1 MVSRV
6 WVVPGLALALSACA
20 SVPAPVT
27 RSPLN
32 PAHPEAPEAVTAPLA
47 PGLMPSVEPVPS
59 PSPLASGH
67 SGHSVPAAERGGGH
81 EQQEPTAGPTTSA
94 GSYTCPMHP
103 DVTGDKGGTCPRC
116 GMALVPKK
124 PHQDRE
130 P

>member
-20 SVPAPVT
+20 SVPAPLT

-59 PSPLASGH
+59 PSPPASGH
-67 SGHSVPAAERGGGH
+67 SGHSVPA
-81 EQQEPTAGPTTSA
+81 PGPTTPA
-94 GSYTCPMHP
+94 GSYSCPMHP

-116 GMALVPKK
+116 GMALVPKQ